1 MQVKWLG
8 IISKSLPTK
17 KRPMTDQLYSFGT
30 VQNSLLFAAGGVMG
44 VCTAFSIGYVS
55 LRCHIADRAMI
66 LSTQC
71 TVGVV
76 LALFVWLFGCRQ
88 SNDPV
93 PPVWELWTLYTIYYI
108 PFIGQMPAN
117 NSIYSKLVGRRGV
130 GAYQVFCPRIPS
142 GGMHMPHR
150 KPLTFLCVPWQAIL
164 EMSKAIARALAGYII
179 GYAYAGGGPC
189 FLWFL
194 TLGIWMLQFGPFLG
208 NWSRLRVEDSTYME
222 GLEEKLLKISQ
233 SEQANLDSIS
243 EEGA

>member
-1 MQVKWLG
+1 
-8 IISKSLPTK
+8 
-17 KRPMTDQLYSFGT
+17 
-30 VQNSLLFAAGGVMG
+30 
-44 VCTAFSIGYVS
+44 
-55 LRCHIADRAMI
+55 MI

-130 GAYQVFCPRIPS
+130 GAYQ
-142 GGMHMPHR
+142 
-150 KPLTFLCVPWQAIL
+150 AIL

-222 GLEEKLLKISQ
+222 
-233 SEQANLDSIS
+233 
-243 EEGA
+243 